1 MSETELISACLKN
14 DQSAKKEFFDRFY
27 PKLAYISSRYSK
39 NKSQSSQIVL
49 AGFSHIFT
57 KLGDYKTQKKYS
69 LEEYVKHEFVAFT
82 VKYIKNIRNEYYVAS
97 TVKAVEQHK
106 ETTYDL
112 FLDNQL
118 IDFKNLNEEVL
129 LRSIQQLVPSQR
141 LVFNL
146 HVIDNYTLEHISE
159 LLETSGQTIKS
170 NLEKAR
176 FNLQK
181 SIEKNL
187 KTEKDEQP
195 I

>member
-1 MSETELISACLKN
+1 MSEAELISACLRN
-14 DQSAKKEFFDRFY
+14 DETAKKQFFDTFY
-27 PKLAYISSRYSK
+27 SKLAYLSLRYSK

-49 AGFSHIFT
+49 SGFGYVFNSLNT
-57 KLGDYKTQKKYS
+57 YKSQKKYT
-69 LEEYVKHEFVAFT
+69 LDEFVKHEFISFA
-82 VKYIKNIRNEYYVAS
+82 VKYIKGIRNEYYVAS
-97 TVKAVEQHK
+97 TVRAVENK
-106 ETTYDL
+106 ETSYDL

-118 IDFKNLNEEVL
+118 IDLKNLSEEVL
-129 LRSIQQLVPSQR
+129 IKSIQQLVPSQR

-146 HVIDNYTLEHISE
+146 HVIDNYTLELTSE
-159 LLETSGQTIKS
+159 LLETSIQTIKS

>member
-1 MSETELISACLKN
+1 MSETELITACLKN
-14 DQSAKKEFFDRFY
+14 DQTAKKQFFELFY
-27 PKLAYISSRYSK
+27 PKLAYISLRYSK
-39 NKSQSSQIVL
+39 NKPQSSQIVL
-49 AGFSHIFT
+49 AAFSHIFENLAT
-57 KLGDYKTQKKYS
+57 YRNQKKYS
-69 LEEYVKHEFVAFT
+69 LDEYVSHEFIAFS

-97 TVKAVEQHK
+97 TVRAVEQHK
-106 ETTYDL
+106 ENTYDL

-118 IDFKNLNEEVL
+118 IDFKNLNEEVVL
-129 LRSIQQLVPSQR
+129 KSIQQLVPSQR

-146 HVIDNYTLEHISE
+146 HVIDGYTLEHISE
-159 LLETSGQTIKS
+159 LLETSSQTIKS

>member
-1 MSETELISACLKN
+1 MSEMELISACLKN
-14 DQSAKKEFFDRFY
+14 DQSAKKQLFDTFY
-27 PKLAYISSRYSK
+27 PKLAYISLRYSK
-39 NKSQSSQIVL
+39 NKPQSSQIAL
-49 AGFSHIFT
+49 AGFSHIFEN
-57 KLGDYKTQKKYS
+57 LNDFKTQKKYT
-69 LEEYVKHEFVAFT
+69 LEEYIKQEFIAFA

-97 TVKAVEQHK
+97 TVKAVENK
-106 ETTYDL
+106 ETSYNL

-118 IDFKNLNEEVL
+118 IDFKSLNEEVL
-129 LRSIQQLVPSQR
+129 LKSIQQLVPSQR

-146 HVIDNYTLEHISE
+146 HVIDSYTLEHISE
-159 LLETSGQTIKS
+159 LLETSSQTIKS

>member
-1 MSETELISACLKN
+1 MAETELIALCLKN
-14 DQSAKKEFFDRFY
+14 DPVAKKQFFELFY
-27 PKLAYISSRYSK
+27 PKLAYIALRYSK
-39 NKSQSSQIVL
+39 NTSQSSHIVL
-49 AGFSHIFT
+49 SGFSHLFEN
-57 KLGDYKTQKKYS
+57 LSSYKSQKKYT
-69 LEEYVKHEFVAFT
+69 LDEYVQHEFVAFT
-82 VKYIKNIRNEYYVAS
+82 VKYIKSIRNEYYVAS
-97 TVKAVEQHK
+97 TVKAVEQPKDH
-106 ETTYDL
+106 TYDL

-118 IDFKNLNEEVL
+118 IDFKNLNQEIL
-129 LRSIQQLVPSQR
+129 LKSIQQLVPSQR

-159 LLETSGQTIKS
+159 LLETSSQTIKS

>member
-1 MSETELISACLKN
+1 MSESELISACLKN
-14 DQSAKKEFFDRFY
+14 DQTAKKQFFELFY
-27 PKLAYISSRYSK
+27 SKLAYISLRYSK
-39 NKSQSSQIVL
+39 SKSQSSQIIL
-49 AGFSHIFT
+49 NGFGHVFNH
-57 KLGDYKTQKKYS
+57 LNAYKSQKKYT
-69 LEEYVKHEFVAFT
+69 LEEFVKTEFIFFT
-82 VKYIKNIRNEYYVAS
+82 VKHIKSIRNEYYVAS
-97 TVKAVEQHK
+97 TVRAVENK

-118 IDFKNLNEEVL
+118 IDLKNISEDVVL
-129 LRSIQQLVPSQR
+129 KSIQQLVPSQR

-146 HVIDNYTLEHISE
+146 HVIDNYTLESMSE
-159 LLETSGQTIKS
+159 LLETSVQTIKS

-187 KTEKDEQP
+187 KMEKDEQP

>member
-14 DQSAKKEFFDRFY
+14 DQTAQKQFFDTFY
-27 PKLAYISSRYSK
+27 PRLAYISLRYSK
-39 NKSQSSQIVL
+39 NKSQSAQIVL
-49 AGFSHIFT
+49 NGFTHIFEN
-57 KLGDYKTQKKYS
+57 LQNFRTQKKYN
-69 LEEYVKHEFVAFT
+69 LEEYVKHEFISFT
-82 VKYIKNIRNEYYVAS
+82 VKHIKGIRNEYYVAS
-97 TVKAVEQHK
+97 TVRAVENK
-106 ETTYDL
+106 ETSYDL
-112 FLDNQL
+112 FFDNQL
-118 IDFKNLNEEVL
+118 IDFKNLSEDVL

-146 HVIDNYTLEHISE
+146 HVVDSYTLEHISE
-159 LLETSGQTIKS
+159 LLETSIQTLKS

>member
-14 DQSAKKEFFDRFY
+14 DQTAKKQFFELFY
-27 PKLAYISSRYSK
+27 PKLAYISLRYSK
-39 NKSQSSQIVL
+39 SKSQSSQITL
-49 AGFSHIFT
+49 AGFSHLFEN
-57 KLGDYKTQKKYS
+57 LSGYRNQKKYS
-69 LEEYVKHEFVAFT
+69 LDDYVKHEFIAFT

-97 TVKAVEQHK
+97 TIRAVEHK
-106 ETTYDL
+106 ESSYDL
-112 FLDNQL
+112 FLDSQL
-118 IDFKNLNEEVL
+118 IDLKNLNEEVL
-129 LRSIQQLVPSQR
+129 LKSIQQLVPSQR

-159 LLETSGQTIKS
+159 LLETSSQTIKS

>member
-1 MSETELISACLKN
+1 MSETELIAACLKN
-14 DQSAKKEFFDRFY
+14 DQSAKKQFFDSYY
-27 PKLAYISSRYSK
+27 PKLAYTSFRYSK
-39 NKSQSSQIVL
+39 NRSQSSQIVL
-49 AGFSHIFT
+49 AGFSHIFAN
-57 KLGDYKTQKKYS
+57 LADYKNQKKYN
-69 LEEYVKHEFVAFT
+69 LEEYIKHEFVAFT

-106 ETTYDL
+106 DSTYDL

-129 LRSIQQLVPSQR
+129 LKSIQLLVPSQR

-159 LLETSGQTIKS
+159 LLETSSQTIKS

-181 SIEKNL
+181 SIEKIL